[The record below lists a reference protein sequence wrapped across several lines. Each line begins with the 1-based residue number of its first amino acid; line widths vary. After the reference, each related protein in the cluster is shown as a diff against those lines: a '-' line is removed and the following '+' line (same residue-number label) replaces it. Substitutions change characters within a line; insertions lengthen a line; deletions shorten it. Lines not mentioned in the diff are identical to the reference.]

1 MNKYIEMKALRLY
14 ASKEPRPGYKFTEME
29 LKTGKVIEGSKVWRY
44 PKLKV
49 EDVEKPKIGPKDLLI
64 RVKACGICGSDIHFY
79 ETDEDGYMLYPGL
92 TKFPCTIGHEF
103 SGVVEE
109 VGSEVKGFK
118 VGDSVTSEE
127 MLWCGECIPC
137 RNGLPNHC
145 VNLEE
150 LGFTVDGAMAEY
162 VKVGAKYC
170 WKIDS
175 LFDVYKSE
183 EEAYEAGALVEPTS
197 VAYNAIFIRAGGL
210 KPGAYVVVYGAGP
223 IGLAAI
229 QLVKA
234 AGASKIIAFEVMPER
249 IALAKKIGADYVLN
263 PLELEKSGTSP
274 SEKVMELTDNMGAD
288 IQVEAAGAPTKTL
301 PEMEKSMA
309 VNGKIAWIGR
319 AAKAAPITIERFQT
333 RRGQIFGSQGHSGH
347 GVFQNVIRLMASQR
361 IDMTKIITKRF
372 PLEEGVEAIKEASKR
387 IDAKIL
393 IKPGG

>member
-1 MNKYIEMKALRLY
+1 MKALRLY
-14 ASKEPRPGYKFTEME
+14 ASKEPILGYKFTDME

-44 PKLKV
+44 PKLRV
-49 EDVEKPKIGPKDLLI
+49 EDVEKPKIGPRDLLI

-109 VGSEVKGFK
+109 IGGEVKDFK
-118 VGDSVTSEE
+118 VGDPVTSEE

-150 LGFTVDGAMAEY
+150 LGFTIDGAMAEY
-162 VKVGAKYC
+162 VKVEAKYC

-197 VAYNAIFIRAGGL
+197 VAYNAIFIRAGGF

>member
-1 MNKYIEMKALRLY
+1 MKALRLY

-109 VGSEVKGFK
+109 IGSEVKGFK
-118 VGDSVTSEE
+118 IGDPVTSEE

-162 VKVGAKYC
+162 VKV
-170 WKIDS
+170 DS
-175 LFDVYKSE
+175 
-183 EEAYEAGALVEPTS
+183 
-197 VAYNAIFIRAGGL
+197 
-210 KPGAYVVVYGAGP
+210 
-223 IGLAAI
+223 
-229 QLVKA
+229 
-234 AGASKIIAFEVMPER
+234 
-249 IALAKKIGADYVLN
+249 
-263 PLELEKSGTSP
+263 
-274 SEKVMELTDNMGAD
+274 
-288 IQVEAAGAPTKTL
+288 
-301 PEMEKSMA
+301 
-309 VNGKIAWIGR
+309 
-319 AAKAAPITIERFQT
+319 
-333 RRGQIFGSQGHSGH
+333 
-347 GVFQNVIRLMASQR
+347 
-361 IDMTKIITKRF
+361 
-372 PLEEGVEAIKEASKR
+372 
-387 IDAKIL
+387 
-393 IKPGG
+393 